1 MLNLQTRQII
11 KERRL
16 QDDAW
21 KVVTLADGQSAED
34 ARLPYGPLLVPLAV
48 WKASK
53 QCLIAREY
61 EHGTPL
67 GIWLAPEDDVAE
79 IAQDIDDFT
88 VIAVHFPKFADGRGY
103 STARLLRER
112 YGYDGELRA
121 FGDIGRD
128 QIFFLN
134 RVGFDA
140 FVIGEGK
147 NAEEALAGFN
157 DFPEGYQGDA
167 VQPLPLFRRRVA

>member
-1 MLNLQTRQII
+1 MAKKQII

-21 KVVTLADGQSAED
+21 KVVTLVDGEAPFD
-34 ARLPYGPLLVPLAV
+34 VCLPVGPLLVPISV
-48 WKASK
+48 WKAKKS
-53 QCLIAREY
+53 CLIAREY
-61 EHGTPL
+61 EHGTAL

-79 IAQDIDDFT
+79 IANDIDDFT
-88 VIAVHFPKFADGRGY
+88 VIAVHFPKAADGRGF

-112 YGYDGELRA
+112 HGYDGELRA

-128 QIFFLN
+128 QLFYLK

-140 FVIGEGK
+140 FVIGEGRS
-147 NAEEALAGFN
+147 AEEALAAFD
-157 DFPEGYQGDA
+157 DFPEVYQASTD
-167 VQPLPLFRRRVA
+167 QPDPLFRRRVA

>member
-1 MLNLQTRQII
+1 MANKQII

-21 KVVTLADGQSAED
+21 KIVTLVDGEAPFD
-34 ARLPYGPLLVPLAV
+34 VCLPVGPLLVPVPV
-48 WKASK
+48 WKAKKS
-53 QCLIAREY
+53 CLIAREY

-67 GIWLAPEDDVAE
+67 GIWLSSGDDVAE
-79 IAQDIDDFT
+79 IANDIDDFT
-88 VIAVHFPKFADGRGY
+88 VIAVHFPKAADGRGF

-112 YGYDGELRA
+112 HGYDGELRA

-128 QIFFLN
+128 QLFYLK

-140 FVIGEGK
+140 FVIGEGRS
-147 NAEEALAGFN
+147 AEEALAAFD
-157 DFPEGYQGDA
+157 DFPEVYQA
-167 VQPLPLFRRRVA
+167 STEQPDPLFRRRVA

>member
-1 MLNLQTRQII
+1 MANKQII

-21 KVVTLADGQSAED
+21 KVVNLVDGEAPFD
-34 ARLPYGPLLVPLAV
+34 VCLPVGPLLVPLAV
-48 WKASK
+48 WKAK
-53 QCLIAREY
+53 KTCLIHREY

-67 GIWLAPEDDVAE
+67 GIWLAPEDNVED
-79 IAQDIDDFT
+79 IAADIDDFT
-88 VIAVHFPKFADGRGY
+88 VIAVHFPKLTDGRGY

-112 YGYDGELRA
+112 YGYDGEVRA

-134 RVGFDA
+134 RAGFDA
-140 FVIGEGK
+140 FVLGDGK
-147 NAEEALAGFN
+147 STEEALAAFD
-157 DFPEGYQGDA
+157 DFPESYQPAAD
-167 VQPLPLFRRRVA
+167 QPIPLFRRRVA

>member
-1 MLNLQTRQII
+1 MANKQII

-21 KVVTLADGQSAED
+21 KVVNLVDGEAAID
-34 ARLPYGPLLVPLAV
+34 VCLPVGPLLVPLAV
-48 WKASK
+48 WKAK
-53 QCLIAREY
+53 KACLIHREY

-67 GIWLAPEDDVAE
+67 GIWLAPEDRVED
-79 IAQDIDDFT
+79 IAADIDDFT

-103 STARLLRER
+103 STGRLLRER

-128 QIFFLN
+128 QIFYLN
-134 RVGFDA
+134 RVGFDS
-140 FVIGEGK
+140 FVLGEGRS
-147 NAEEALAGFN
+147 AEDALKAFD
-157 DFPEGYQGDA
+157 DFPESYQAGAD
-167 VQPLPLFRRRVA
+167 QPIPLFRRRAA

>member
-1 MLNLQTRQII
+1 MANKQII

-21 KVVTLADGQSAED
+21 KVVTLVDGVAPFD
-34 ARLPYGPLLVPLAV
+34 VCLPVGPLLVPISV
-48 WKASK
+48 WKAKKS
-53 QCLIAREY
+53 CLIAREY

-67 GIWLAPEDDVAE
+67 GIWLSSGDDVAE
-79 IAQDIDDFT
+79 IANDIDDFT
-88 VIAVHFPKFADGRGY
+88 VIAVHFPKAADGRGF

-112 YGYDGELRA
+112 HGYDGELRA

-128 QIFFLN
+128 QLFYLK

-140 FVIGEGK
+140 FVIGEGRS
-147 NAEEALAGFN
+147 AEEALAAFD
-157 DFPEGYQGDA
+157 DFPEVYQA
-167 VQPLPLFRRRVA
+167 STEQPDPLFRRRVA

>member
-1 MLNLQTRQII
+1 MANKQII

-21 KVVTLADGQSAED
+21 KIVTLVDGEAPFD
-34 ARLPYGPLLVPLAV
+34 VCLPVGPLLVPISV
-48 WKASK
+48 WKAKKS
-53 QCLIAREY
+53 CLIAREY

-67 GIWLAPEDDVAE
+67 GIWLSSGDDVAE
-79 IAQDIDDFT
+79 IANDIDDFT
-88 VIAVHFPKFADGRGY
+88 VIAVHFPKAADGRGF

-112 YGYDGELRA
+112 HGYDGELRA

-128 QIFFLN
+128 QLFYLK

-140 FVIGEGK
+140 FVIGEGRS
-147 NAEEALAGFN
+147 AEEALAAFD
-157 DFPEGYQGDA
+157 DFPEVYQA
-167 VQPLPLFRRRVA
+167 STEQPDPLFRRRVA

>member
-1 MLNLQTRQII
+1 MAKKQII

-21 KVVTLADGQSAED
+21 KVVTLVDGEAPFD
-34 ARLPYGPLLVPLAV
+34 VCLPVGPLLVPISV
-48 WKASK
+48 WKAKKS
-53 QCLIAREY
+53 CLIAREY

-79 IAQDIDDFT
+79 IANDIDDFT
-88 VIAVHFPKFADGRGY
+88 VIAVHFPKAADGRGF

-112 YGYDGELRA
+112 LGYDGELRA

-128 QIFFLN
+128 QLFYLK

-140 FVIGEGK
+140 FVIGEGRS
-147 NAEEALAGFN
+147 AEEALAAFD
-157 DFPEGYQGDA
+157 DFPEVYQASTD
-167 VQPLPLFRRRVA
+167 QPDPLFRRRVA

>member
-1 MLNLQTRQII
+1 MAKKQII

-21 KVVTLADGQSAED
+21 KVVTLVDGEAPFD
-34 ARLPYGPLLVPLAV
+34 VCLPVGPLLVPISV
-48 WKASK
+48 WKAKKS
-53 QCLIAREY
+53 CLIAREY

-67 GIWLAPEDDVAE
+67 GIWLAPEDNVAE
-79 IAQDIDDFT
+79 IANDIDDFT
-88 VIAVHFPKFADGRGY
+88 VIAVHFPKAADGRGF

-112 YGYDGELRA
+112 HGYDGELRA

-128 QIFFLN
+128 QLFYLK

-140 FVIGEGK
+140 FVIGEGRS
-147 NAEEALAGFN
+147 AEEALAAFD
-157 DFPEGYQGDA
+157 DFPEVYQASTD
-167 VQPLPLFRRRVA
+167 QPDPLFRRRVA